1 MEITRAE
8 MAEKLKH
15 IRQARI
21 YFHKKPDGDAV
32 GAAYGLALGLQAHGI
47 PCELR
52 CSDPVPAAYRW
63 MTDQVPTC
71 ALEQPTE
78 IAVDT
83 AAPGRLGRYKDQPI
97 DLCIDHHE
105 GNTIQA
111 AYKYVVP
118 EASSCSELVFWL
130 LRDMG
135 TVITPEIASL
145 LYTGLVTDTS
155 AFRSRS
161 TNAASLKA
169 AAELASCGAPV
180 ARLPA
185 VHPVQNAPAHGNREG
200 PGQQLP
206 LYLRRPHPRLL
217 LLLRRHGPYP
227 HQRLRVGRSE
237 CYCGAGRRG

>member
-8 MAEKLKH
+8 MAEKLKQ

-32 GAAYGLALGLQAHGI
+32 GAAYGLALGLQARGI

-63 MTDQVPTC
+63 MTDQVP
-71 ALEQPTE
+71 ARELDQAAE
-78 IAVDT
+78 IVVDT
-83 AAPGRLGRYKDQPI
+83 AAPGRLGRYKDQPM

-135 TVITPEIASL
+135 LGML
-145 LYTGLVTDTS
+145 LAVPADQADRALEV
-155 AFRSRS
+155 
-161 TNAASLKA
+161 LKA
-169 AAELASCGAPV
+169 AGEKAYLVGSVVAGEDGVELI
-180 ARLPA
+180 
-185 VHPVQNAPAHGNREG
+185 
-200 PGQQLP
+200 
-206 LYLRRPHPRLL
+206 
-217 LLLRRHGPYP
+217 
-227 HQRLRVGRSE
+227 
-237 CYCGAGRRG
+237 

>member
-111 AYKYVVP
+111 AFKYVVP
-118 EASSCSELVFWL
+118 EASSCSELIFWL

-155 AFRSRS
+155 SFRSRS
-161 TNAASLKA
+161 TNTASLQA
-169 AAELASCGAPV
+169 AAELAACGAPV
-180 ARLPA
+180 AHLARQYTLYKTPQRMEIERILTNSF
-185 VHPVQNAPAHGNREG
+185 HYTCGGRILGCFFSKIGRAH
-200 PGQQLP
+200 
-206 LYLRRPHPRLL
+206 
-217 LLLRRHGPYP
+217 
-227 HQRLRVGRSE
+227 V
-237 CYCGAGRRG
+237 